1 MRMLF
6 CLVSV
11 IHELIFYLL
20 LAEKKKEDLKKN
32 LKLNLTFKLERCE
45 MCDWYGKKKVQPE
58 KCKRTYKE
66 INEKEEKKVVG
77 FKKET

>member
-20 LAEKKKEDLKKN
+20 LAEKEKEDLKKN

-45 MCDWYGKKKVQPE
+45 MCDWCGKKKYSRKSV
-58 KCKRTYKE
+58 KE
-66 INEKEEKKVVG
+66 LIKKLMKM
-77 FKKET
+77 KKKK